1 MSQSASSE
9 ASSSKSKR
17 TYRKGNPLPP
27 RERQKAS
34 LERRSDTHKALHA
47 VILNSQKEKLE
58 TLASEEGLTQ
68 AQMLEIIIENEYK
81 RRKLGT

>member
-17 TYRKGNPLPP
+17 SYRKGNPIPP

-58 TLASEEGLTQ
+58 ALASEEGLTQ

-81 RRKLGT
+81 RRKAGT